1 MNGPFSEAIKE
12 TTIERPQS
20 SESNVAS
27 PMSSDD
33 TATPN
38 TGGISDNERK
48 DHRGS
53 ESLDGDREIHT
64 PSPKKPRLEDK
75 PMSGKVASVEARLE
89 MKPLWD
95 EFHSLGTEMIV
106 TKAGR

>member
-1 MNGPFSEAIKE
+1 MNGPYSEAIKE
-12 TTIERPQS
+12 TAIERPQS
-20 SESNVAS
+20 SESNDAS
-27 PMSSDD
+27 PMSRDE

-38 TGGISDNERK
+38 TGGISDNDRK
-48 DHRGS
+48 DNRNS
-53 ESLDGDREIHT
+53 DSLDGDRDMHT

-75 PMSGKVASVEARLE
+75 PMSGKVATVEARLE